1 MKKRNRYNNSVTN
14 NSEDDLQGLYRDGQS
29 DNIGIRFVYF
39 IVGLALLC
47 GGLFLIFQNTTL
59 STNFTL
65 IDIMGFTPP
74 FGVVLIPFI
83 IGVGV
88 LFFNEK
94 SFFGWLLTIMGLVII
109 VLGILMG
116 LRIYFNKITLAQGVI
131 MFGMTAAGAGLTLK
145 AFAGKRA

>member
-65 IDIMGFTPP
+65 IDIMVFTPP

>member
-1 MKKRNRYNNSVTN
+1 MNKKNRYDNLVSQS
-14 NSEDDLQGLYRDGQS
+14 SEENLQKLYRDGQS

-39 IVGLALLC
+39 LVGLALLC

-65 IDIMGFTPP
+65 MDIMGFTPP

-94 SFFGWLLTIMGLVII
+94 SFIGWLLTIMGLVII

-116 LRIYFNKITLAQGVI
+116 LRVYFNRITLAQGLI
-131 MFGMTAAGAGLTLK
+131 MFGMAAAGAGLTLK
-145 AFAGKRA
+145 AVAGKRA

>member
-1 MKKRNRYNNSVTN
+1 MSKKNRY
-14 NSEDDLQGLYRDGQS
+14 DDLVSKSNEENLQNLYRDGQS
-29 DNIGIRFVYF
+29 DNIGLRFVYF
-39 IVGLALLC
+39 LVGLALLC

-65 IDIMGFTPP
+65 MDIMGFTPP

-94 SFFGWLLTIMGLVII
+94 SFIGWLLTIMGLVII

-116 LRIYFNKITLAQGVI
+116 LRVYFNRITLAQGLI
-131 MFGMTAAGAGLTLK
+131 MFGMAAAGAGLTLK
-145 AFAGKRA
+145 AVAGKRV

>member
-1 MKKRNRYNNSVTN
+1 MNKKNRYDNLVSKSNEEN
-14 NSEDDLQGLYRDGQS
+14 LQNLYRDGQS

-39 IVGLALLC
+39 LVGLALLC

-65 IDIMGFTPP
+65 MDIMGFTPP

-94 SFFGWLLTIMGLVII
+94 SFIGWLLTIMGLVVI

-116 LRIYFNKITLAQGVI
+116 LRVYFNRITLAQGLI
-131 MFGMTAAGAGLTLK
+131 MFGMAAAGAGLTLK
-145 AFAGKRA
+145 AVAGKRV

>member
-1 MKKRNRYNNSVTN
+1 MNKRNRYGDLGKKDKD
-14 NSEDDLQGLYRDGQS
+14 EDIQILYRDRQS
-29 DNIGIRFVYF
+29 DNFGKRFVYF
-39 IVGLALLC
+39 LVGLALFC

-65 IDIMGFTPP
+65 MDIMGFTPP

-94 SFFGWLLTIMGLVII
+94 SIIGWFLTIIGLVII

-116 LRIYFNKITLAQGVI
+116 LRIHFRMVTLAQGLI
-131 MFGMTAAGAGLTLK
+131 MFGMAAAGAGLTLK
-145 AFAGKRA
+145 AIAGKRS

>member
-1 MKKRNRYNNSVTN
+1 MNKKNRYDNLVSKSN
-14 NSEDDLQGLYRDGQS
+14 EEDLQNLYRDGQS
-29 DNIGIRFVYF
+29 RNIGIRFVYF
-39 IVGLALLC
+39 LVGLALLC

-65 IDIMGFTPP
+65 MDIMGFTPP

-94 SFFGWLLTIMGLVII
+94 SFIGWLLTIMGLVII

-116 LRIYFNKITLAQGVI
+116 LRIYFNRIPLSQGLI
-131 MFGMTAAGAGLTLK
+131 MFGMVAAGAGLTLK
-145 AFAGKRA
+145 AIAGKRV

>member
-1 MKKRNRYNNSVTN
+1 MNKKNRYDNLDSKSNEENLQNLYTN
-14 NSEDDLQGLYRDGQS
+14 GQS
-29 DNIGIRFVYF
+29 DNIGMRFVLF
-39 IVGLALLC
+39 LVGLALLC

-65 IDIMGFTPP
+65 MDIMGFTPP

-94 SFFGWLLTIMGLVII
+94 SFIGWLLTIMGLVII

-116 LRIYFNKITLAQGVI
+116 LRIYFNKITLAQGII
-131 MFGMTAAGAGLTLK
+131 MFGMAAAGAGMTLK
-145 AFAGKRA
+145 AIAGKRV

>member
-1 MKKRNRYNNSVTN
+1 MNKKNRYDNLVSKSNEEN
-14 NSEDDLQGLYRDGQS
+14 LQNLYRDGQS

-39 IVGLALLC
+39 LVGLALLC

-59 STNFTL
+59 YTNFTL
-65 IDIMGFTPP
+65 MDIMGFTPP

-94 SFFGWLLTIMGLVII
+94 SFIGWLLTIMGLVII

-116 LRIYFNKITLAQGVI
+116 LKVYFNKISLAQGLI
-131 MFGMTAAGAGLTLK
+131 MFGMAAAGAGLTLK
-145 AFAGKRA
+145 AVAGKRV